1 MKKTTLLMLKL
12 IAAIL
17 IACTAPI
24 QAPPATRPAATLPPL
39 KPTAPQAAPTAT
51 KRPATPVPLASI
63 EHAMQLEAQASDAP
77 LGSSALLA
85 AWDSRRNQHELRP
98 IDLRQGLPLAGYEP
112 IYLGRNYQY
121 QFSPDEKTLA
131 VVAYPSDTH
140 MRDGVLHVIDVP
152 AWRDV
157 ATPLKFG
164 GWIGAMAFSPDGTHL
179 AMAYVDESA
188 QVGSNGN
195 RLLVIELATQAVS
208 AQATPDFWPRVL
220 AFSADG
226 GSLIAYGTRSETG
239 NGLNPTAHL
248 ALLDAADLSV
258 EWDMPLTGIQDGQ
271 FQVKASDEPDAWVWW
286 TPAVVLAHDRGS
298 LYIVHADEDKL
309 TTVDFARRVAT
320 SVEIAPAR
328 SWLEQLLS
336 LGAGAAHAKVMDGTR
351 KQATL
356 SDDGSRLYVVGQN
369 GQSTQDADGRWQ
381 FTQTPLDLRVVDV
394 TSGLEIA
401 SAPTQAFEIG
411 LSPDPHRFGTRA
423 GDAQLYLRGYDSIGV
438 PWTDVLDATSLEVVA
453 RLEGHYVIPARA
465 ADGQPILLSSDSHTG
480 NTALA
485 ALDAQS
491 LDAIN
496 TWTVVQYA
504 AWITPFWNPSW

>member
-1 MKKTTLLMLKL
+1 MKTTTVLILKL
-12 IAAIL
+12 FAAML

-24 QAPPATRPAATLPPL
+24 QTPPATRPAATLPPP
-39 KPTAPQAAPTAT
+39 KPTVT
-51 KRPATPVPLASI
+51 KPPAT
-63 EHAMQLEAQASDAP
+63 SDAP
-77 LGSSALLA
+77 LGSSALLV
-85 AWDSRRNQHELRP
+85 AWDNRRNQHELRP

-140 MRDGVLHVIDVP
+140 TRDGVLHLIDVS

-157 ATPLKFG
+157 TTPLKLA

-179 AMAYVDESA
+179 ATAYFDQTVPI
-188 QVGSNGN
+188 GSNGN
-195 RLLVIELATQAVS
+195 RLIVIDLATQAIV

-239 NGLNPTAHL
+239 NGLNPAAQVT
-248 ALLDAADLSV
+248 LLDAVDLGV
-258 EWDMPLTGIQDGQ
+258 EWDMPLPDIRDGQ

-286 TPAVVLAHDRGS
+286 TPAVVLAHDRQT
-298 LYIVHADEDKL
+298 LHIVHADEDKL
-309 TTVDFARRVAT
+309 TTVDVARHTAT

-336 LGAGAAHAKVMDGTR
+336 LGAGVAHAKVMDGTR
-351 KQATL
+351 KQAAL
-356 SDDGSRLYVVGQN
+356 STDGSRLYVVGQT
-369 GQSTQDADGRWQ
+369 GQSSQDADGRWQ
-381 FTQTPLDLRVVDV
+381 FTQSPLDLQVVDV

-401 SAPTQAFEIG
+401 AVPTQATEIG

-423 GDAQLYLRGYDSIGV
+423 GGARLYLRGYDSIGV

-453 RLEGHYVIPARA
+453 HLDGHYVIPAQA
-465 ADGQPILLSSDSHTG
+465 QDGQPILLSSDSHTG

-491 LDAIN
+491 LDAIHA
-496 TWTVVQYA
+496 WTVVQYA
-504 AWITPFWNPSW
+504 AWITPFWNPSWP